1 MRHEIAALGVA
12 FLAAAGAGFVNAL
25 AGGGTL
31 ISFPVL
37 ILLGLPPVSANVTNT
52 VALLPGYFSAAW
64 AQRAELASQKRR
76 LAILVPVA
84 LLGGLLGALALLS
97 TSDQLFSGIVPW
109 LIYLAVALLAI
120 QTPVRR
126 FLAVR
131 RAARGTFAE
140 RLAAGASAVSRGP
153 GPIAAMAI
161 GAAAIYGGYFGAG
174 VSVIILA
181 TLGLTLDDDLV
192 HLNALKQALSL
203 AANLAAAVWF
213 ALRAPVVWPIAAAM
227 ALGAIGGG
235 AAGGALS
242 RHVRP
247 GLLKAIVLVAGLAS
261 ATWFLLKR

>member
-1 MRHEIAALGVA
+1 VPHEFTTLGLA
-12 FLAAAGAGFVNAL
+12 FLAAVGAGFVNAL

-37 ILLGLPPVSANVTNT
+37 IFLGLPPVSANVTNT

-64 AQRAELASQKRR
+64 AQRTELEHQKRR
-76 LAILVPVA
+76 LMILVPVA
-84 LLGGLLGALALLS
+84 LLGGLVGALALLS

-126 FLAVR
+126 FLSAR
-131 RAARGTFAE
+131 RAARGAFAE
-140 RLAAGASAVSRGP
+140 RFAAGAAAASRGP
-153 GPIAAMAI
+153 GPVAILAI

-192 HLNALKQALSL
+192 NLNALKQALSL

-213 ALRAPVVWPIAAAM
+213 AICAPVTWPIAAAM

-235 AAGGALS
+235 VAGGALS
-242 RHVRP
+242 RHVKP
-247 GLLKAIVLVAGLAS
+247 GLLKAIVLAAGLIS